1 VFIVYAF
8 DSTTSTP
15 AYKKVDEIFWMVH
28 KELTK
33 SVNTSLGYI
42 YVMSTPNTYTLDMKL
57 VDPADKD
64 GSYKGSSAW
73 RRTACTKN
81 MASGLY
87 LANEFLSNHGKSNSI
102 ILLFA
107 DGLGNMGDFFDGSE
121 GFVSK
126 FPVHTFTVDGDADSK
141 VYMYSIR
148 DRKSSR
154 TCVWLPKKIL
164 LQYLFCVYIYIL
176 LDSPHH
182 HGEFRRDVQPSP
194 GS

>member
-141 VYMYSIR
+141 VCIR
-148 DRKSSR
+148 SEIESLAVRVYGYLRKY
-154 TCVWLPKKIL
+154 CYGIFFV
-164 LQYLFCVYIYIL
+164 YLY
-176 LDSPHH
+176 
-182 HGEFRRDVQPSP
+182 
-194 GS
+194 